1 MNFKINFA
9 YLFLFLSVLFWA
21 GNFIVGKYASY
32 YQIPPWSGN
41 FYRWFFAWL
50 ILLPFTFTEIISKK
64 NYILENYKFY
74 ILLGITS
81 VTIFN
86 SIVYYSLNFTQV
98 ISGVLMIST
107 IPVMIMFISS
117 ILKIERTNI
126 FQILG
131 VICSFIGVILIIT
144 KANFDLLVN
153 LDFNKGDLTMVIA
166 MLSWA
171 TYSALLK
178 KRKHELSQLSL
189 LEVII
194 TFGLIFLIPIYITEY
209 SLGFEITLNKPFILV
224 LIYVVLFP
232 GLAAFI
238 CWIKGISLIG
248 PNRSGVFLH
257 LMPILSALMAMIIF
271 KEKFMLYHLLGAF
284 FILSGIIL
292 SNRKSTNALSS
303 YFRRLSKYITA
314 VCRFKKTI
322 LKV

>member
-9 YLFLFLSVLFWA
+9 YLFLFLAVLFWA

-32 YQIPPWSGN
+32 YQIPPFSLN

-50 ILLPFTFTEIISKK
+50 ILLPFTFKEIISKK

-131 VICSFIGVILIIT
+131 VICSFVGVILIIT

-153 LDFNKGDLTMVIA
+153 LDFNKGDLTMVVA

-292 SNRKSTNALSS
+292 SNRKSTNA
-303 YFRRLSKYITA
+303 
-314 VCRFKKTI
+314 
-322 LKV
+322 

>member
-1 MNFKINFA
+1 MNLKINIA

-21 GNFIVGKYASY
+21 ANFIVGKYASY
-32 YQIPPWSGN
+32 YQIPPFSLN

-50 ILLPFTFTEIISKK
+50 ILLPFTYKEIISKK

-153 LDFNKGDLTMVIA
+153 LDFNKGDLTMVLA

-292 SNRKSTNALSS
+292 SNRKSTNA
-303 YFRRLSKYITA
+303 
-314 VCRFKKTI
+314 
-322 LKV
+322 

>member
-1 MNFKINFA
+1 MNLKINIA

-32 YQIPPWSGN
+32 YQIPPFSLN

-50 ILLPFTFTEIISKK
+50 ILLPFTYKEIMSKK

-117 ILKIERTNI
+117 ILKIEKTNI

-131 VICSFIGVILIIT
+131 VICSFVGVILIIT

-153 LDFNKGDLTMVIA
+153 LDFNKGDLTMVVA

-292 SNRKSTNALSS
+292 SNRKSTNA
-303 YFRRLSKYITA
+303 
-314 VCRFKKTI
+314 
-322 LKV
+322 